1 MSHNKIVMKTKHIL
15 ALVAF
20 VATFFFSSLLVS
32 KVLPKALGY
41 RQPQRVFSTRGC
53 SVPTNQRITQLI
65 QQDIYNTNN
74 FRDNYSNGL
83 GLAARTENYVNA
95 SENLSYED
103 LPIEFQNAWLNH
115 MRAWRKQANLYN
127 TLETDYIEDT
137 AILRMKYRNSDEINR
152 TWWEVLRIAKQN
164 GAIIP
169 SGAY

>member
-1 MSHNKIVMKTKHIL
+1 MSHNKFVMKTKHIL

-20 VATFFFSSLLVS
+20 VATFFLSSLLVS
-32 KVLPKALGY
+32 KILPKALAY
-41 RQPQRVFSTRGC
+41 RQPQRVFSIRGC

-65 QQDIYNTNN
+65 QQDIDNTNN
-74 FRDNYSNGL
+74 FRDNYPSGL

-103 LPIEFQNAWLNH
+103 LPVEFQNAWLNH

-127 TLETDYIEDT
+127 TLESDDVEDAT
-137 AILRMKYRNSDEINR
+137 IIRMRSRNSEEINR

-169 SGAY
+169 NGAY